1 VTPQLVRDN
10 ARNDL
15 LAAAERLCPAVADAR
30 SRAAGRG
37 IALAL
42 SGSGPTLF
50 AVADDRRDAL
60 RIARILRR
68 LGLAAHAHTIA
79 G

>member
-1 VTPQLVRDN
+1 MTPQLLRDN

-15 LAAAERLCPAVADAR
+15 LGPAERLCPAIAEAR
-30 SRAAGRG
+30 ARAAEHG

-50 AVADDRRDAL
+50 AIAEDRRDAL
-60 RIARILRR
+60 RIARNLRR
-68 LGLAAHAHTIA
+68 LGLSARAHTMA